1 MLEINKNYTVII
13 EKQDNFGFGITRIDG
28 ILVFVQGALPGEE
41 VQIQIT
47 EIKKNYA
54 RAKLIIINKQSDNR
68 INASCPYY
76 DKCGGCQIMHQ
87 SYESQ
92 LLFKEN
98 KIKELFKRA
107 LDIDNIKFNNIIYDK
122 QFNYRNKVVFHGVDN
137 NLGFYL
143 ERTNT
148 LLPVE
153 NCLLIDTD
161 IEKVYTIIKKYIS
174 ENKNEIIEELMI
186 RKTSLKEVMISINGN
201 IKYNSLV
208 KLLPDYVKSIYLNN
222 QNVYGTITI
231 REKIN
236 NFKFDIFPQA
246 FFQVNYNMMNKLYG
260 IIVSYYMKNKCKN
273 ILDLYCGT
281 GTIGILVSPYVDS
294 VVGVEVVEDAVK
306 SANMNKKL
314 NNINNIEFKLGKV
327 EKYINSFSNIDSIIV
342 DPPRSGLDNLT
353 IDTILKIKPKSIIYT
368 SCDPVTLVRDI
379 NKLKIEYTVSEV
391 NIVDMFPNTY
401 HVETVCV
408 MEIKNFIED
417 RTNNF
422 LL

>member
-1 MLEINKNYTVII
+1 MLEINKNYMVTI
-13 EKQDNFGFGITRIDG
+13 EKQDNFGSGITRIDG
-28 ILVFVQGALPGEE
+28 MLVFVQGALPDEE

-107 LDIDNIKFNNIIYDK
+107 LDINNIKFNNIIYDK

-153 NCLLIDTD
+153 NCLLIDND
-161 IEKVYTIIKKYIS
+161 IEEVYAIIKNYIS

-236 NFKFDIFPQA
+236 NFKFDILPQA
-246 FFQVNYNMMNKLYG
+246 FFQVNYNIMNKLYG

-314 NNINNIEFKLGKV
+314 NNLNNIEFKLGKV

-408 MEIKNFIED
+408 MEIK
-417 RTNNF
+417 
-422 LL
+422 